1 MLTLIKP
8 NIQKV
13 TDVFQDLKEDIKSEL
28 LRNLS
33 SKDLTNLLNNLPVNE
48 IVKIIDHIPDDVRD
62 HFKKT

>member
-1 MLTLIKP
+1 MLVLIKS

-13 TDVFQDLKEDIKSEL
+13 ADVFKDLEEDIKSEL